1 MNRWAR
7 WVGGLAV
14 LAVVMGGIYLRH
26 RNETVRK
33 NEQMRKTWSE
43 VDVQLQRRADLIP
56 NLEAR

>member
-14 LAVVMGGIYLRH
+14 LAVVMGGICLRH
-26 RNETVRK
+26 RNKTVRK
-33 NEQMRKTWSE
+33 NEQMQKTWSE

-56 NLEAR
+56 NLEGR